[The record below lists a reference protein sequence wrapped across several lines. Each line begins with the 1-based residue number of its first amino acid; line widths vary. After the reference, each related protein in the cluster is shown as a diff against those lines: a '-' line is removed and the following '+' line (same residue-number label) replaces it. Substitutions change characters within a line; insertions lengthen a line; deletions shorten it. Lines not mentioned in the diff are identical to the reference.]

1 MKPNFIFKLCK
12 IFTSIHEYSKLLHKI
27 RVFILN
33 LLSGLFTQI
42 INEETGDRRLL
53 VLTTHQGG
61 CNHATKYKYKYR
73 CISSKLSPIKK

>member
-1 MKPNFIFKLCK
+1 MITNFIFKFCT
-12 IFTSIHEYSKLLHKI
+12 IFTSIRECTVLLLET
-27 RVFILN
+27 RVLIFN

-42 INEETGDRRLL
+42 INEGTGDRRLL

-73 CISSKLSPIKK
+73 CISSKLSPI